1 MLKNAGL
8 GLLSTAIVLTSGLG
22 LSSTA
27 SADTTKVA
35 FLVESK
41 GEITRSIDLIG
52 YKDKEPNNTLE
63 NASIFGLNGVVY
75 GNLNLTD
82 KEGVDIFE
90 FTPNKTNLA
99 YFKLTGFYNDNN
111 FDLYLLD
118 SSGNEL
124 ARSQTNVTENIYYKV
139 QAGKTYYLKIQASAR
154 HNPDGDFDYTLK
166 SFAEG
171 NY

>member
-1 MLKNAGL
+1 MLKKVGL
-8 GLLSTAIVLTSGLG
+8 GILPTAIVLISGLG

-27 SADTTKVA
+27 SAETTKITSS
-35 FLVESK
+35 VESK
-41 GEITRSIDLIG
+41 EEITRKIDLIG

-82 KEGVDIFE
+82 KEGIDIFE

-111 FDLYLLD
+111 FDLFLLD
-118 SSGNEL
+118 SRGNEL
-124 ARSQTNVTENIYYKV
+124 ARSKTDGIENIYYKV
-139 QAGKTYYLKIQASAR
+139 QAKKNYYLKIQASAR
-154 HNPDGDFDYTLK
+154 NNPDGDFDYTLK
-166 SFAEG
+166 SYEEG